1 MVIMMANINIKIAN
15 PNKVFNDQILK
26 HLTDYSHPVEV
37 WYGGASSGKSHG
49 VVQKLVIKACQSW
62 QYPRRMLF
70 LRKVGRNLKR
80 SIFQDVL
87 DCLTSLELLPYCK
100 INLSDF
106 EIKLPNGAQFLF
118 AGMDDPEKIKS
129 IKGISDVIM
138 EEATEFTNEDFTQL
152 RLRLREPK
160 HRQRQL
166 YMMFN
171 PVSKANWVYKSFFED
186 KPPKGTVIYQST
198 YKDNKFIDSEMKDT
212 IEELARTNPAY
223 YRIYALGEFAT
234 LDKLIF
240 PNFRKTVID
249 RAELHAVPDYYGLDF
264 GYSNDPSVLIH
275 VKLDLKN
282 RKLYVLDEYCKQ
294 GMLNNE
300 IAQVIK
306 SMGYAKEVIT
316 ADVAEQKSI
325 AEIRMSGVPR
335 IRPARKGKDSILQGI
350 QFLQQFEIIVDE
362 HCVNTIEE
370 LENYTWTKDKKTGE
384 YINKPIDLFNHCIDA
399 IRYAVESS
407 MYKHVP
413 IKKTMDILNKYG
425 LGR

>member
-1 MVIMMANINIKIAN
+1 MMANINITIEK
-15 PNKVFNDQILK
+15 PEKVFNKQILDVI
-26 HLTDYSHPVEV
+26 TDYDHPVEV

-49 VVQKLVIKACQSW
+49 VVQKLVIKACSQW
-62 QYPRRMLF
+62 RYPRRMLF
-70 LRKVGRNLKR
+70 LRKVGRTLKR

-87 DCLTSLELLPYCK
+87 DCLGAFGILQYCK

-106 EIKLPNGAQFLF
+106 EIKLPNGAQLLF

-129 IKGISDVIM
+129 IKGISDVVM

-160 HRQRQL
+160 HKQRQL
-166 YMMFN
+166 FMMFN
-171 PVSKANWVYKSFFED
+171 PVSKANWVYKMFFEQE
-186 KPPKGTVIYQST
+186 PPAGSVIYQST
-198 YKDNKFIDSEMKDT
+198 YKDNKFLDDDMRQT

-234 LDKLIF
+234 LDKLVF
-240 PNFRKTVID
+240 PNFKKAVIN
-249 RAELHAVPDYYGLDF
+249 RSKLRTIPDYYGLDF
-264 GYSNDPSVLIH
+264 GYSNDPSVLMH
-275 VKLDLKN
+275 VKLDVANK
-282 RKLYVLDEYCKQ
+282 RLYVLDEYSKQ

-300 IAQVIK
+300 IAKVIK
-306 SMGYAKEVIT
+306 SKGYAKEVIT

-325 AEIRMSGVPR
+325 AEIRMNGVPR

-362 HCVNTIEE
+362 SCKQTIEE
-370 LENYTWTKDKKTGE
+370 FENYTWVKDKKTGE

-399 IRYAVESS
+399 IRYAIERT
-407 MYKHVP
+407 MYKQP
-413 IKKTMDILNKYG
+413 DINRSMNILKQYG